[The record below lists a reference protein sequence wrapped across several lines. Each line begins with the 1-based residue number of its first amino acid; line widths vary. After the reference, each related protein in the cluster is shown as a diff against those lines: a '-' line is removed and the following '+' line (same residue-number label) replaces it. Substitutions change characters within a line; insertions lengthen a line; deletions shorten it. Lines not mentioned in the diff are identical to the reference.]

1 MMDINF
7 PLVLVVITAIT
18 GIFALYYKI
27 RKSKL
32 RVDYKPN
39 AIVDFCQSTFPVLFI
54 VMIIRS
60 FIVEPYKIPSGS
72 MIPTL
77 QIGDFILVNKFNYG
91 LRLPVIGTN
100 IYSVG
105 APKFGDVMVFKQPGK
120 ESINF
125 IKRVIGV
132 PGDII
137 SYNNKVFYINGVAV
151 DKQLAN
157 HTTDI
162 ANNYSL
168 FNECIAD
175 NCHQIQ
181 TNNNKLNLAAEGTW
195 KVPDNMY
202 FVAGDNRDNS
212 HDSRF
217 WGFVPDKNI
226 VGKAFYIWM
235 NWKGFTSLPNFSN
248 NGSIR

>member
-1 MMDINF
+1 MDINF

-18 GIFALYYKI
+18 GVFALYYKI
-27 RKSKL
+27 KAKKIN
-32 RVDYKPN
+32 DNYKPN
-39 AIVDFCQSTFPVLFI
+39 GFIDFCRSTFPVLFI
-54 VMIIRS
+54 VMLIRS

-77 QIGDFILVNKFNYG
+77 KIGDFILVNKFSYG
-91 LRLPVIGTN
+91 LRLPVIGTT
-100 IYSVG
+100 IYNVG
-105 APKFGDVMVFKQPGK
+105 VPKFGDVMVFKQPGK
-120 ESINF
+120 ENINF

-137 SYNNKVFYINGVAV
+137 SYKNKKFYINGVAIE
-151 DKQLAN
+151 KELLADN
-157 HTTDI
+157 QDNKIT
-162 ANNYSL
+162 L
-168 FNECIAD
+168 FNECYGD
-175 NCHQIQ
+175 SCHYIQ
-181 TNNNKLNLAAEGTW
+181 TNNNKFNSAAEGIW
-195 KVPDNMY
+195 KVPANMY

-235 NWKGFTSLPNFSN
+235 NWQGFSSLPSFSN
-248 NGSIR
+248 NGVIN

>member
-7 PLVLVVITAIT
+7 PLVLVIITAIT
-18 GIFALYYKI
+18 GIFTLYYKI
-27 RKSKL
+27 RKNKL
-32 RVDYKPN
+32 KADYKPN
-39 AIVDFCQSTFPVLFI
+39 SFIDFCRSTFPVLFI

-77 QIGDFILVNKFNYG
+77 KIGDFILVNKFNYG

-100 IYSVG
+100 IYNVG

-137 SYNNKVFYINGVAV
+137 SYVNKKFYINGVAI
-151 DKQLAN
+151 DKDLLN
-157 HTTDI
+157 NTTDI
-162 ANNYSL
+162 ATNFSL
-168 FNECIAD
+168 FNECIGD
-175 NCHQIQ
+175 NCHYIQ
-181 TNNNKLNLAAEGTW
+181 TNNNKFNLAAEGTW
-195 KVPDNMY
+195 KVPANMY

-235 NWKGFTSLPNFSN
+235 NWQGFTNLPTFSN
-248 NGSIR
+248 NGIIR